1 MKRILI
7 EAIPAVGSTFAPPEE
22 ERHHLQDVRR
32 VREGDALEL
41 LDGRGGLA
49 RATVVAVGRHSLSLE
64 VTEHLNQQRE
74 SPLHLALVLA
84 IPSQLSTVDD
94 LLPGLVQLGLNR
106 LTLVPTA
113 WGGRLKK
120 DGDKYLRRLQTIA
133 ANALKQCGRTQL
145 PELDLADS
153 WQALL
158 KRERN
163 QLELLFHPADQ
174 APALPSQTQS
184 VVLWIGPEG
193 GFTPEEVAEAQAAGI
208 QTRGFGPRILKL
220 ETAALATTAWAQSQW
235 GDGN

>member
-1 MKRILI
+1 MKRILVD
-7 EAIPAVGSTFAPPEE
+7 AIPAVGSTFAPPEE

-32 VREGDALEL
+32 VREGGVLEL

-64 VTEHLNQQRE
+64 VTEHLNEQRE
-74 SPLHLALVLA
+74 SPLQLALVLA

-133 ANALKQCGRTQL
+133 ANALKQCGSTRL
-145 PELDLADS
+145 PELDLIDS

-158 KRERN
+158 KRDR
-163 QLELLFHPADQ
+163 QHLELLFHPTDQ
-174 APALPSQTQS
+174 KVTLPMQLGS
-184 VVLWIGPEG
+184 VGLWIGPEG

-208 QTRGFGPRILKL
+208 QTRSLGPRILKL
-220 ETAALATTAWAQSQW
+220 ETAALATATWAQHQW
-235 GDGN
+235 GDLD